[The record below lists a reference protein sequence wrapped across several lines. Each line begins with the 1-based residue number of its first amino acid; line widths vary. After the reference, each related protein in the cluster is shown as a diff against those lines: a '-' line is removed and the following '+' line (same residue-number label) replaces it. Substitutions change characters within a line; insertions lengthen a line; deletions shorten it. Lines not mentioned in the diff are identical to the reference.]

1 MLSILIFL
9 ISVCDKRNLIAQ
21 TKIDSLLQI
30 RASAAHDTIKINID
44 LLVGEEL
51 TRANFDST
59 LFYFNRALD
68 VADKVSDQ
76 YPEWSAKVLMA
87 QGDAFAEAAQNDQSI
102 TTFKQ
107 AVAISKERGLKKELS
122 NAQFKL
128 GYAYMGKSD
137 FKTAILH
144 FDSVIVRNEKDR
156 TGYSLAD
163 CYNFSGLCN
172 YYIRKLDIASEKALQ
187 AIRYRRETGD
197 TAYIHNPYMV
207 HALVLWEQDD
217 HEAAKVYFKKVA
229 HNARAVNDL
238 RRVRLAH
245 ENLSFV
251 LRDQDSTDAAIEQ
264 MTAAWEIS
272 KEMNYDWGSVR
283 YFNMVGEI
291 EMDRGNYQTGHD
303 YIKKSIGYMTPTV
316 APQSRGDIYLDLA
329 RAKIIMAD
337 SVYGGNSAKRRELFT
352 EALPLAQDGWEL
364 ASQVNSANVMLDAGQ
379 VLATLYSNL
388 HRYKEAFEF
397 SQKAKTITEDINDKA
412 RTEAIAKMTTE
423 YKTELVEAQNESL
436 KQSQKAQKAQLKQQN
451 LIIYGAIALLV
462 LIVVIAV
469 IIYRSRLK
477 LKSANR
483 TIEKSLS
490 EKELLLKEIHHRVKN
505 NLQVVSSLLDLQSRS
520 IEDEEALATFMEGQ
534 NRVKAMALIH
544 QKLYQNENL
553 ATIDF
558 AEYAENLMK
567 ELAAIY
573 PSAKGVKTSIQA
585 DGNSAFDIDTAVP
598 LGLILNELISNAYK
612 YAFDGKSAGEL
623 NVSVEPL
630 GDGKHQLTVSDSG
643 AGLPSEFDFQKAKS
657 LGLKLVRRLAK
668 QLYGSVTYSHEEGA
682 KFVVIFTDTLQRRA
696 V

>member
-1 MLSILIFL
+1 M
-9 ISVCDKRNLIAQ
+9 
-21 TKIDSLLQI
+21 
-30 RASAAHDTIKINID
+30 
-44 LLVGEEL
+44 
-51 TRANFDST
+51 
-59 LFYFNRALD
+59 D